1 MHKYEVLEKC
11 NENLL
16 KANEILNN
24 ENIDAIIKIMTNP
37 LINRISTI
45 KEICSV
51 EKYNLCFIGSVGV
64 GKSTAITNLLGLID
78 QEQLLEGHKLM
89 DIPLLKTG
97 EGRTTLCET
106 VISFVEDKPSS
117 IDIDAL
123 SYDDFKELVDNFCLI
138 SIKSIDTSSDEKIK
152 CSNEIQRAIRNMS
165 EFPRNNDEKQLEYV
179 QKELGSEYNNEK
191 DFLTQVK
198 NAILK
203 KIDYHNRVQT
213 HYTYDNKESI
223 EKWIKT
229 ISAKL
234 NDGEISSAPYPAKLY
249 LTLNKNDFK
258 VSIPSFIN
266 RVHDTRGIDGE
277 AVRED
282 IINFCKDINN
292 FCIICDDIKNYGN
305 IISES
310 FLRNQFIPKNK
321 DLKYRN
327 FVMGIEQNAQLK
339 KVNEATGRES
349 GKDLKK
355 DEAENMW
362 KNKVCLDRDNMFF
375 YNSFYGIKYDSDEQE
390 IISVEKDAYENEKEA
405 VVRNLEN
412 QLYKMYEN
420 YSNELADINHQLSI
434 FGKNNIEETHKIKLA
449 EIRTSITE
457 CLIKLQSNHNIFNE
471 RLENE
476 VRHSIH
482 AGTIRASVNQH
493 GKYYNYNIYDQA
505 KDVSYEEF
513 DKTCKE
519 PLFYID
525 KEFSRIFDDSNMME
539 DALHKAIKYKTDE
552 LFTKYREKNASDY
565 HDILEENIYNEQCWN
580 IMAQFWGNKIPGI
593 KYRDRVADLLFRT
606 IKDNNVLPKII
617 QNKNTNKFF
626 EDLSLFIDIS

>member
-16 KANEILNN
+16 KANEILKN

-37 LINRISTI
+37 LMNRISTI

-138 SIKSIDTSSDEKIK
+138 SIKSIETSSDEKIK

-165 EFPRNNDEKQLEYV
+165 QFPKNNDEKQLEYV

-234 NDGEISSAPYPAKLY
+234 NDGEISSAPYPAKLF

-390 IISVEKDAYENEKEA
+390 IISVEKDAYEKEKEA
-405 VVRNLEN
+405 VVRNIEN

-449 EIRTSITE
+449 EIRTSITD

-482 AGTIRASVNQH
+482 AGTIRASVNQN

-525 KEFSRIFDDSNMME
+525 KEFSRIFDDSDMME